1 MLKNIFTA
9 FIIIMPVLLNA
20 QADVEDK
27 NVDGIYA
34 TAGLD
39 KQPEF
44 PGGQAAFYNYVRDHL
59 RIPEVG
65 VDLNVRMLVTF
76 IVEKDGT
83 MTDISVS
90 KDPGFGLRK
99 EAIRMMS
106 AVEEKWLPG
115 LKDGEPVRVRYA
127 LPIKVVAKAPAEP
140 QNIEE

>member
-1 MLKNIFTA
+1 
-9 FIIIMPVLLNA
+9 
-20 QADVEDK
+20 
-27 NVDGIYA
+27 
-34 TAGLD
+34 
-39 KQPEF
+39 
-44 PGGQAAFYNYVRDHL
+44 L